1 MGKQEAI
8 RKANATNMMKD
19 EHGRAIVSERG
30 DYREWQK
37 QKAAEF
43 LAFPREQKQREA
55 DEAKLAHR
63 QQLAEEASI
72 VQPRLVEPGMQD
84 AFVMDFFGGVDLAW
98 AWFCET
104 RTHLKFYSTV
114 GQTA

>member
-19 EHGRAIVSERG
+19 EQGRVIVSERG
-30 DYREWQK
+30 DYRAWQK

-43 LAFPREQKQREA
+43 LAFPREQKQQEA

-72 VQPRLVEPGMQD
+72 VQPHQVEPGIQD
-84 AFVMDFFGGVDLAW
+84 ALSWNFLGVW
-98 AWFCET
+98 I
-104 RTHLKFYSTV
+104 
-114 GQTA
+114 